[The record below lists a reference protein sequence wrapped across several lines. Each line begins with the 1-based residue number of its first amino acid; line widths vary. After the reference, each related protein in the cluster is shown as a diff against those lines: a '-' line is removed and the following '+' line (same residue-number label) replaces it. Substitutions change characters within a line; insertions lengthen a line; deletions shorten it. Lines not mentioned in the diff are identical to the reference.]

1 MLSRVDA
8 RSVLLVTLDS
18 CRHDAFAAAK
28 APNMKAIGPL
38 HRAQAPANFTY
49 GSHASMF
56 VGFTPGVPERA
67 EPYVNPKFGRIFKLD
82 MQGFAGM
89 AEPHFALAGRSIV
102 DGFRRKGYRAL
113 GSGAMSWFDPATEA
127 GGLLIEDF
135 DAFAYVARKG
145 LATQLA
151 WIEEQIARAGDAP
164 LFLFLNIGET
174 HVPYWH
180 EGADWDAGVNPCRPF
195 RGETNDAAECRR
207 RQIACIEYVDRLL
220 EPLLDAFADATT
232 VLCADHGDCWGEDGL
247 WEHGITHPKV
257 MEVPLLLRL
266 GARS

>member
-1 MLSRVDA
+1 MTNA
-8 RSVLLVTLDS
+8 RSVLLITLDS
-18 CRHDAFAAAK
+18 CRHDAFVAAA
-28 APNMKAIGPL
+28 APNMKALGTI
-38 HRAQAPANFTY
+38 HRAQAPSNFTY

-67 EPYVNPKFGRIFKLD
+67 EPYVNPKYGRLFKLE

-89 AEPHFALAGRSIV
+89 AEPYFALSGRSIV
-102 DGFRRKGYRAL
+102 AGFRRKGYRTL
-113 GSGAMSWFDPATEA
+113 GSAAMSWFDPDIEA
-127 GGLLIEDF
+127 GRLLIEDF
-135 DAFAYVARKG
+135 DEFLYVGRKG
-145 LATQLA
+145 LAAQLA
-151 WIEEQIARAGDAP
+151 WAEEGIARADDMP
-164 LFLFLNIGET
+164 TFLFLNIGET

-180 EGADWDAGVNPCRPF
+180 EGADWDARINPCRPF

-220 EPLLDAFADATT
+220 GPLLERFARATT

-257 MEVPLLLRL
+257 MEVPLLFRL
-266 GARS
+266 GARG

>member
-1 MLSRVDA
+1 MTSP
-8 RSVLLVTLDS
+8 RSVLLITLDS
-18 CRHDAFAAAK
+18 CRYDAFTAAA
-28 APNMKAIGPL
+28 APNMKAVGKL

-56 VGFTPGVPERA
+56 VGFTPGVPDRA
-67 EPYVNPKFGRIFKLD
+67 EPYVNPKYARIFKLD

-89 AEPHFALAGRSIV
+89 AEPFFTLAGRSIV

-113 GSGAMSWFDPATEA
+113 GSAAMSWFDPATEA
-127 GGLLIEDF
+127 GRILIKDF
-135 DAFAYVARKG
+135 DEFHYVARKG
-145 LATQLA
+145 LAHQLA
-151 WIEEQIARAGDAP
+151 WAEQQMAGVKDAP

-180 EGADWDAGVNPCRPF
+180 EGADWDAKVNPCRPF
-195 RGETNDAAECRR
+195 RGAANDAAECRR

-220 EPLLDAFADATT
+220 GPLLARFAAATT

-247 WEHGITHPKV
+247 WEHGVTHPKV
-257 MEVPLLLRL
+257 MEVPLLFRL
-266 GARS
+266 GARD